1 MTGAW
6 AVVRHD
12 DIADG
17 DVEVEVYHDRE
28 MAIARKTELGT
39 VRRDGGVKPAA
50 QVKRASTRGVD
61 DHYADRVRDFH
72 DEVRGTGDED
82 YLTVL
87 ADRLGREDLPLMPD
101 ARIESE
107 EAMSE
112 ILAERNRL
120 FWSSFLAEETGE
132 VASCLTSGEPPEDFE
147 DEVAD
152 VLVLCHAIA
161 DCFEFSMRG
170 AFDRVMTDNES
181 KPKTQE
187 GTGKL
192 PSDARDEW
200 RGRGDDE

>member
-12 DIADG
+12 SVPDG
-17 DVEVEVYHDRE
+17 DAEVEVYHDLDE
-28 MAIARKTELGT
+28 ATARKTELGT
-39 VRRDGGVKPAA
+39 VQRGGETKPAA
-50 QVKRASTRGVD
+50 YVRRASTRGAE
-61 DHYADRVRDFH
+61 DHYAGRVRAFH
-72 DEVRGTGDED
+72 GDVREAGDED

-120 FWSSFLAEETGE
+120 FWSSFLAEEAGE
-132 VASCLTSGEPPEDFE
+132 VASCLTSGEPPENFE

-161 DCFEFSMRG
+161 DCFEFSMRE
-170 AFDRVMTDNES
+170 AFDRVMDENES

-192 PSDARDEW
+192 PGEARDEW
-200 RGRGDDE
+200 RGRGGGE